1 MSKNQLKSGI
11 FNFINY
17 TLLGFIALFPIV
29 LFKGYLYNGTSS
41 RAIFLMIVIEIL
53 AIVFALT
60 LFKKDKEVKFF
71 KSPIAMALSLYF
83 IVLIITGLQGVDPSI
98 SFWSKA
104 ARVSGIFFFSHL
116 VMLYYFLSYLF
127 KDNKTQRDF
136 LKVFLVSTGV
146 YSVLSFLG
154 PEGLG
159 FIFKT
164 KLWDGFTFGNSTFAA
179 MYLFAAF
186 LLSIYFIRSKE
197 DGDKKWWYR
206 LLPFVFLINPYII
219 NSKVWKGQV
228 DLISNPM
235 GIVGEARATTYVI
248 FASVVGLLVFYFGS
262 KISSVKIRKGLVWF
276 SIILALVSS
285 VLLTRSFLTK
295 DGYLREVYL
304 SQATSARPI
313 LWELSTKMIKE
324 RPLFG
329 WGTDNFDRGFEQ
341 NYDNRLL
348 EERFGNEAW
357 FDRAHNV
364 FIDQTV
370 DTGYVGLAS
379 YLLVYFVVL
388 GSLVY
393 VLLKSKDKKDQTLAS
408 ILIIYFLGHLA
419 ELQTAFDTTI
429 SLVAVIV
436 MIALASNLYRKTY
449 IENNKD
455 KKHTI
460 DVPVYAKYGAAICLI
475 GYFGWAFFAG
485 TLPIARA
492 EHVNGTIRTVGSAE
506 KRLPMYPVLFGSP
519 MDLPSFLWR
528 TSTDFQRGI
537 SENPKSIENP
547 KNQENFKKELE
558 VFANEY
564 KDYLEKHPNDIRAH
578 FNYADVLMYS
588 NLFGVDR
595 LDEASLVLDKAIE
608 MNPEIPQGYWMKS
621 VLSLY
626 QGKFDLAREW
636 AQKGLAV
643 NPNIEKSQQVVSYID
658 KNIKSFPEVS
668 LYFFDKI

>member
-11 FNFINY
+11 FNFIKY
-17 TLLGFIALFPIV
+17 TLVSFIALFPII

-60 LFKKDKEVKFF
+60 LFKKDREVKFF
-71 KSPIAMALSLYF
+71 KSPIAITMSLYF
-83 IVLIITGLQGVDPSI
+83 LVLIIAGLQGVDPSM

-127 KDNKTQRDF
+127 KDDKTQRDF
-136 LKVFLVSTGV
+136 LKVFLVSTGI
-146 YSVLSFLG
+146 YSILSFLG

-159 FIFKT
+159 LIFKT
-164 KLWDGFTFGNSTFAA
+164 RLWDGFTFGNSTFAA

-186 LLSIYFIRSKE
+186 LLSIYYIRSKE

-206 LLPFVFLINPYII
+206 FIPIVFLINPYII
-219 NSKVWKGQV
+219 NHKVWKGQV

-235 GIVGEARATTYVI
+235 GIVGEARATAYVM
-248 FASVVGLLVFYFGS
+248 AVSVIALLVFYFGS
-262 KISSVKIRKGLVWF
+262 KISSAKIRKGLVW
-276 SIILALVSS
+276 SAIVLVIVSS
-285 VLLTRSFLTK
+285 AFLTRSFLAE
-295 DGYLREVYL
+295 DGYLRGVYL

-313 LWELSTKMIKE
+313 VWDLSMNMIEE
-324 RPLFG
+324 RPVLG

-370 DTGYVGLAS
+370 DTGYVGVTF
-379 YLLVYFVVL
+379 YLLVYFAVL

-408 ILIIYFLGHLA
+408 ILIVYFLGHLA

-460 DVPVYAKYGAAICLI
+460 DIPVYVKYGAAACLI

-485 TLPIARA
+485 ALPIARA
-492 EHVNGTIRTVGSAE
+492 EHTNGIIRTVGSAE

-537 SENPKSIENP
+537 SENPSSIENP

-558 VFANEY
+558 IFANEY
-564 KDYLEKHPNDIRAH
+564 KNYLDNHPNDIRAH

-588 NLFGVDR
+588 NLLGVNR
-595 LDEASLVLDKAIE
+595 LEEASLVLDKAIE

>member
-11 FNFINY
+11 FELIRY
-17 TLLGFIALFPIV
+17 VLVGFIALFPII

-53 AIVFALT
+53 AIIFAIS
-60 LFKKDKEVKFF
+60 LFNKNREVKLF
-71 KSPIAMALSLYF
+71 KSPIALVLSMYF
-83 IVLIITGLQGVDPSI
+83 IVLVLAGLNGVDPSM

-127 KDNKTQRDF
+127 KDEEVQRGF
-136 LKVFLVSTGV
+136 LKVFAVSSGIF
-146 YSVLSFLG
+146 SVLSFLG

-186 LLSIYFIRSKE
+186 LISIYLVRSTE
-197 DGDKKWWYR
+197 SSEKKWWHR
-206 LLPFVFLINPYII
+206 LLPVAFFINPYII
-219 NSKVWKGQV
+219 NHKVWKGQI
-228 DLISNPM
+228 DLIANPM
-235 GIVGEARATTYVI
+235 GIVGEARAGAYVLAI
-248 FASVVGLLVFYFGS
+248 SLFALIIFYFGS
-262 KISSVKIRKGLVWF
+262 KISSAKIRRGLIWGALV
-276 SIILALVSS
+276 ITLVSS
-285 VLLTRSFLTK
+285 VVLIRSFLAE
-295 DGYLREVYL
+295 DGYLRGVYL

-313 LWELSTKMIKE
+313 VWELSTNMIKE
-324 RPLFG
+324 RPLLG

-364 FIDQTV
+364 FIDQAV
-370 DTGYVGLAS
+370 DTGYIGLS
-379 YLLVYFVVL
+379 FYLLVYFVVL
-388 GSLVY
+388 DSLVY
-393 VLLKSKDKKDQTLAS
+393 VLLKSKEKNDQLLAS

-429 SLVAVIV
+429 SLVAVLI
-436 MIALASNLYRKTY
+436 MIALSSNLYRKTY
-449 IENNKD
+449 IESNKD

-460 DVPVYAKYGAAICLI
+460 NLPVYVKYGAAVCLI

-485 TLPIARA
+485 ALPIARA
-492 EHVNGTIRTVGSAE
+492 EHINGTIRTVGSAE

-537 SENPKSIENP
+537 SENPASIENP

-558 VFANEY
+558 IFANEY
-564 KDYLEKHPNDIRAH
+564 KNYLDNHPNDIRAH

-588 NLFGVDR
+588 NLLGVNR
-595 LDEASLVLDKAIE
+595 LEEASVVLDKAIE

-636 AQKGLAV
+636 AQKGLAI
-643 NPNIEKSQQVVSYID
+643 NPGIEKSQQIVSYID